1 MPRII
6 ITTDSPQPPD
16 GALALLDERIHS
28 VHLNSEHS
36 ASQLIE
42 RLAWA
47 ISDAEDVELE
57 TRALASARAP
67 HRSRRRAA

>member
-6 ITTDSPQPPD
+6 ITTDAPQPAG
-16 GALALLDERIHS
+16 GARALLDERIHS
-28 VHLNSEHS
+28 VHLNSDHS

-57 TRALASARAP
+57 TRALAGAHAT
-67 HRSRRRAA
+67 HGRRRAA